1 VDLNVDPLKDADIAW
16 ADYVLLSAM
25 LVHDASARE
34 VAGRCRRLRRPVIAG
49 GPLFTT
55 KPECI
60 PEIEHVVMGE
70 AEEIMP
76 QLVEDMAAG
85 QVRPRYESNRR
96 PDVAHTPIPRWDLVD
111 MRHYATMPVQFSRG
125 CPFDC
130 EFCDIVVMNGRIPR
144 SKTPARMI
152 EELEALAAAGWDGPI
167 FVVDD
172 NFIGNRAR
180 VKALLRELIA
190 WRRRRSFRTT
200 FTTEASL
207 NVVDDP
213 ELLSLMV
220 QAGFKR
226 LFVGI
231 ESPDDESL
239 AECAKVQNHGRD
251 MVSAVRTIQNAGMEV
266 MGGFIVGFDSDTPS
280 IFERQKRFIQEAGV
294 VTAMVGLLTALPGTR
309 LFKRLMQE
317 GRIVQHSTGNN
328 VDAVLNFVPR
338 LERRSLIEGYRSLV
352 KHLYMPSLYYSR
364 ILTFLR
370 AYRPSGPKTRIYG
383 REVRAFLASLWV
395 LGVRTRGRI
404 AYWRFFARV
413 VLFHRR
419 AFGEAM
425 GLAIAGHHFRLVAA
439 EL

>member
-1 VDLNVDPLKDADIAW
+1 
-16 ADYVLLSAM
+16 
-25 LVHDASARE
+25 
-34 VAGRCRRLRRPVIAG
+34 
-49 GPLFTT
+49 
-55 KPECI
+55 
-60 PEIEHVVMGE
+60 
-70 AEEIMP
+70 
-76 QLVEDMAAG
+76 
-85 QVRPRYESNRR
+85 
-96 PDVAHTPIPRWDLVD
+96 
-111 MRHYATMPVQFSRG
+111 
-125 CPFDC
+125 
-130 EFCDIVVMNGRIPR
+130 
-144 SKTPARMI
+144 
-152 EELEALAAAGWDGPI
+152 
-167 FVVDD
+167 
-172 NFIGNRAR
+172 

-395 LGVRTRGRI
+395 LGVRTRGADRI
-404 AYWRFFARV
+404 LAVFRTGGAVSSTGVWGSDGTGDRGASFSAGGGGVVNGRRDQGIENEVRRQLSRQCEISFALKAVPHSGQRRE
-413 VLFHRR
+413 VLSRR
-419 AFGEAM
+419 SKPHSMQTG
-425 GLAIAGHHFRLVAA
+425 RLDSFS
-439 EL
+439 